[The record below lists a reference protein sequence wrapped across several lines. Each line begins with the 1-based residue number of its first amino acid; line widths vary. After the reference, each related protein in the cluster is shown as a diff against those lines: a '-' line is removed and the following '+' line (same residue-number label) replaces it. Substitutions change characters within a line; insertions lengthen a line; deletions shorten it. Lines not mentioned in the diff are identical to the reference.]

1 MGGGFKLNMILAY
14 IRDLKN
20 VSPQMSVINANK
32 IEVYSVCFTL
42 AWICMY
48 LRKIELH
55 RWLLKPLAVCDN
67 HQAKNNLSV
76 EYLHTMSD
84 KKPPLV
90 LVDGSSYL
98 FRAFHALPPL
108 TNSKGQPTGAVYG
121 VINMLNK
128 LVAEYK
134 PEKIAVVFDAKG
146 KTFRNDMYKEYKA
159 NRPPMPDDLRGQITP
174 LHELVEALGFPMIVV
189 PGVEADDVIGTY
201 AKQATEQKIDT
212 LISTGDKDL
221 AQLVNPHVT
230 LINTMNNLVMDEAG
244 VMNKFDV
251 PPSAIVDYLA
261 LMGDTSDNIPGVPKV
276 GPKTAAKW
284 LKQYETLD
292 NLVTHADEIKGKV
305 GESLRDNLHQ
315 LPLSRELT
323 TIKCDVELEQ
333 TISDLTMRPAET
345 DKLKRLYTELEFKTW
360 LSNLSILRS
369 VNGASMHHYSANDAE
384 LADAPVV
391 TTLSEANYETVLDKP
406 SFDRWLKKL
415 KAADQFAFDTETTS
429 LDYMKARIVGVSFA
443 VEVGEAAY
451 VPFAHNYMDA
461 PEQLS
466 EKDVLGTLKPILEDA
481 GKHKIG
487 QNLKYDAHVLA
498 NHGITI
504 EGITQDTMLESYVLD
519 STQRHNMDD
528 MALRLLGHSNIHFE
542 DIAGKGAKQLTFN
555 EVDLEMAGPYAAEDA
570 DITLQLHQKLNA
582 ELEKEPALKSVYLDI
597 ELPLLSVLLNIERNG
612 VKIDVVMLEAQSKQL
627 AARMKEV
634 ELQAYEEAGETFNLA
649 SPKQLSMI
657 LFEKLAIPS
666 SKKTKTGQYST
677 AEDVLQDLAADYAL
691 PKLLLE
697 HRSLSKL
704 KSTYTDK
711 LPLQVNEKTG
721 RVHTSYNQTVAA
733 TGRLS
738 STDPNLQ
745 NIPIRSEEG
754 RRIRQAFVAPE
765 GYKML
770 AADYSQV
777 ELRIMAHLSQ
787 DENLLKAFADGI
799 DVHRATAAEVFGVAL
814 DAVELE
820 QRRAA
825 KAINFGLIYGMSA
838 FGLAKQLNIGR
849 YEAQDYID
857 TYFARYPGVKA
868 YMDKTRELAHDRG
881 YVETVFGRRLYLPEI
896 NSRNGQRRQ
905 YAERTAINAP
915 MQGTAADIIKRA
927 MITVDRALSASKLDA
942 KVVMQVHDELVLEV
956 QTKDVEALADLLR
969 VEMEQAAELKVP
981 LVVDIGVGNNWDEAH

>member
-1 MGGGFKLNMILAY
+1 M
-14 IRDLKN
+14 
-20 VSPQMSVINANK
+20 
-32 IEVYSVCFTL
+32 T
-42 AWICMY
+42 
-48 LRKIELH
+48 
-55 RWLLKPLAVCDN
+55 
-67 HQAKNNLSV
+67 
-76 EYLHTMSD
+76 D

-134 PEKIAVVFDAKG
+134 PEHMAVVFDAKG
-146 KTFRNDMYKEYKA
+146 KTFRNDMYPDYKA
-159 NRPPMPDDLRGQITP
+159 HRPPMPDDLRDQIAP
-174 LHELVEALGFPMIVV
+174 LHELVEALGYPMIIV
-189 PGVEADDVIGTY
+189 PDVEADDVIGTY
-201 AKQATEQKIDT
+201 AKQATEQKTDT

-230 LINTMNNLVMDEAG
+230 LINTMNNVLMDEAG
-244 VMNKFDV
+244 VMEKFDV
-251 PPSAIVDYLA
+251 PPSAIIDYLA

-292 NLVTHADEIKGKV
+292 NLVVHADEIKGKV
-305 GESLRDNLHQ
+305 GESLRDSLDQ

-323 TIKCDVELEQ
+323 TIKCDVELELG
-333 TISDLTMRPAET
+333 INDLAMRPPQI
-345 DKLKRLYTELEFKTW
+345 DKLRQIYTEMEFKTW
-360 LSNLSILRS
+360 LANLS
-369 VNGASMHHYSANDAE
+369 
-384 LADAPVV
+384 ADGSEV
-391 TTLSEANYETVLDKP
+391 TDRQTTEPQPETNYETVLDKQ
-406 SFDRWLKKL
+406 SFENWVNKL
-415 KAADQFAFDTETTS
+415 INADQFAFDTETTS

-451 VPFAHNYMDA
+451 VPFAHDYLDA

-466 EKDVLGTLKPILEDA
+466 EQDVLGGLKSLLEDEN
-481 GKHKIG
+481 KKKIG

-498 NHGITI
+498 NHGIRLK
-504 EGITQDTMLESYVLD
+504 GIAQDSMLESYVLD
-519 STQRHNMDD
+519 STKRHGMDD
-528 MALRLLGHSNIHFE
+528 LALRLLGHNTIHFE
-542 DIAGKGAKQLTFN
+542 DIAGKGVKQLTFN
-555 EVDLEMAGPYAAEDA
+555 QIDLEQAGPYAAEDA
-570 DITLQLHQKLNA
+570 DITLQIHQKL
-582 ELEKEPALKSVYLDI
+582 KEALDEEPTLKSVYEDI
-597 ELPLLSVLLNIERNG
+597 ELPLLNVLINIERNG
-612 VKIDVVMLEAQSKQL
+612 VKIDVAMLQQQSKQL
-627 AARMKEV
+627 AERLKEL
-634 ELQAYEEAGETFNLA
+634 EQQAYDEAGETFNLA
-649 SPKQLSMI
+649 SPKQLSAI
-657 LFEKLAIPS
+657 LFEKLKIPTK
-666 SKKTKTGQYST
+666 KKTKTGQYST
-677 AEDVLQDLAADYAL
+677 AEDVLQELAIDNVL
-691 PKLLLE
+691 PRILLE
-697 HRSLSKL
+697 HRSVSKL

-745 NIPIRSEEG
+745 NIPVRSEEG
-754 RRIRQAFVAPE
+754 RRIRQAFIAPK

-777 ELRIMAHLSQ
+777 ELRIMAHLSE
-787 DENLLKAFADGI
+787 DKNLLKAFADGI
-799 DVHRATAAEVFGVAL
+799 DVHRATAAEVFAVAL
-814 DAVELE
+814 DEVEPD

-857 TYFARYPGVKA
+857 VYFARYPGVKV
-868 YMDKTRELAHDRG
+868 YMEKTRELAHDRG

-927 MITVDRALSASKLDA
+927 MIAVDRVLATSKLDA
-942 KVVMQVHDELVLEV
+942 KVVMQVHDELVVEVLE
-956 QTKDVEALADLLR
+956 KDVEAVADLLR
-969 VEMEQAAELKVP
+969 TEMEQAATLKVP
-981 LVVDIGVGNNWDEAH
+981 LVVDIGIGDNWDEAH